1 VIWLALAW
9 LAAIQAARARCSAV
23 RGMPP
28 LALTMSSTAAGMMML
43 LSRPTALCAVAIVL
57 GFVENDDGGGFAEF
71 REGFFEMH
79 ERGAAGAAGFA

>member
-1 VIWLALAW
+1 
-9 LAAIQAARARCSAV
+9 
-23 RGMPP
+23 
-28 LALTMSSTAAGMMML
+28 MMML